1 MKPVVPVTSAKGSFI
16 RVVDCHPDMSTSVY
30 FNPECSTCR
39 TAQALLAERGVDAE
53 YVRYL
58 DHAPSRADLEDVLA
72 KLGTDDPRDIVRA
85 KEPVYAE
92 LGLDGADRDQLLDA
106 MTAHPVLIQRPIVV
120 HGDRAVVARP
130 AERALELFDNPDGGR
145 PTA

>member
-1 MKPVVPVTSAKGSFI
+1 MG
-16 RVVDCHPDMSTSVY
+16 TSVF
-30 FNPECSTCR
+30 FNPNCSNCR
-39 TAQALLAERGVDAE
+39 TAQGILDERGIDAE

-72 KLGTDDPRDIVRA
+72 KLGTDDPREIVRT

-92 LGLDGADRDQLLDA
+92 LGLDGADRDRLLDA
-106 MTAHPVLIQRPIVV
+106 MAANPILIQRPIVI

-130 AERALELFDNPDGGR
+130 PDRLLELF
-145 PTA
+145 